1 MGWGMGIEIDEQFDN
16 RQKSMSLPGIR
27 TVFHFWVVCEYL
39 GTKTLSC
46 VCICIFIYFFV
57 AVSLKKKKR
66 KIKCVHVFPPF
77 SHLIQCGL
85 ENIRRAESLNGNPLF
100 SKVSLLLQP
109 F

>member
-46 VCICIFIYFFV
+46 VCIFICIYFFV
-57 AVSLKKKKR
+57 AVSLKKKKEN
-66 KIKCVHVFPPF
+66 KMCTCF
-77 SHLIQCGL
+77 S
-85 ENIRRAESLNGNPLF
+85 SLF
-100 SKVSLLLQP
+100 SFDSVWT
-109 F
+109 

>member
-1 MGWGMGIEIDEQFDN
+1 
-16 RQKSMSLPGIR
+16 MSVPGIR

-46 VCICIFIYFFV
+46 VCICICIYFFV
-57 AVSLKKKKR
+57 AVSIKKKKR
-66 KIKCVHVFPPF
+66 ENKMCMCFPPF

-100 SKVSLLLQP
+100 SKVSLMLQP

>member
-1 MGWGMGIEIDEQFDN
+1 
-16 RQKSMSLPGIR
+16 MSVPGIR
-27 TVFHFWVVCEYL
+27 TVFRFWVVCEYL

-46 VCICIFIYFFV
+46 VCICICIYFFV

-66 KIKCVHVFPPF
+66 KTKCVCVFPPF

-100 SKVSLLLQP
+100 SKVSLMLQP